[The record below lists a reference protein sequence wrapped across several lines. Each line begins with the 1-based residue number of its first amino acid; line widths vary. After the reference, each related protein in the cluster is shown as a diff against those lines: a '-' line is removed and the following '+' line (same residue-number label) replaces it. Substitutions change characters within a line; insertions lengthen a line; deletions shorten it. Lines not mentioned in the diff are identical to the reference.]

1 MVTIEEEK
9 LVYRGF
15 RLEPEL
21 WEILDEHRQRFGV
34 QSRTDALRILIRNAK
49 VQPARVKVA
58 ETAILQP
65 PVQHQVEPDGD
76 IIFA

>member
-1 MVTIEEEK
+1 MEKQEE
-9 LVYRGF
+9 LVMKTF
-15 RLEPEL
+15 RLEPSIWALLE
-21 WEILDEHRQRFGV
+21 EHRKSLGA
-34 QSRTDALRILIRNAK
+34 SDRTDALRILIRNAR

-65 PVQHQVEPDGD
+65 ATKGQVEPDGD